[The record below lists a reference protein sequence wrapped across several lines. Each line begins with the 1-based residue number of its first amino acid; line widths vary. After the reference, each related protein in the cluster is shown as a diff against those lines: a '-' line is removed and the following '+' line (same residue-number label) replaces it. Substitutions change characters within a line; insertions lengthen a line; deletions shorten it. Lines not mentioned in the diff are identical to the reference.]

1 MGSIIVQRIDY
12 NGVGALRRQ
21 RPIPGKIYPSIP
33 PGCLH
38 YSRPSHLVQDPHLVK
53 VNELPSS
60 FFIIQSPEML
70 YFWLKSFNFNDVI
83 IREISCFGELSL
95 VPRGHSWSLVCTFK
109 YNRVQHLHEQTAF
122 LAIIF
127 KTLGLIRLTRILSY
141 TNQARKQQIPKLSPV
156 QTA

>member
-1 MGSIIVQRIDY
+1 
-12 NGVGALRRQ
+12 
-21 RPIPGKIYPSIP
+21 
-33 PGCLH
+33 
-38 YSRPSHLVQDPHLVK
+38 
-53 VNELPSS
+53 
-60 FFIIQSPEML
+60 ML

-109 YNRVQHLHEQTAF
+109 YNQVQHLHEQTAF